1 MRSFETPYAA
11 DWFAISLRWA
21 VILGLIVSLGLGSL
35 LVALRVWPLAIL
47 VVWNLAMTLLA
58 SLNTRLVHHRQI
70 NLAVDLICSGVFF
83 WVQGGLV
90 GPASWA
96 ALLPILTGAVYF
108 EFAGAMLSAGFGAAL
123 AFVTAQLTI
132 SERTSATLIWMIG
145 LMALGLLFGLLGT
158 QVMRRMR
165 AKRQAWLDAEE
176 KRRLIQTE
184 RLRTI
189 YEMTSTLTATL
200 SYRHVLDTALDLGYA
215 ALNPNTEQAT
225 GDPVVSAVMLF
236 RGGQL
241 RVGSARRFTS
251 ADLRIG
257 LDGNEGIL
265 RRVFDEG
272 EPILTKEVGYDPELG
287 RIIALR
293 NCTSAYCFPLRS
305 GFNVYGAML
314 YAHPDPEYFTPD
326 RCDMLDIIGR
336 QAVVAIQNAR
346 LYQDLVEE
354 KERMVEVH
362 EEARKKLARD
372 LHDGPTQSVAA
383 MAMRLNIAR
392 RMLETDPNSAGDEIF
407 KIEELARRTSKEIRH
422 MLFTLRPLIL
432 ESQGLNAALKAMADK
447 MRDTYNQNVLVEVS
461 EQVAAQLDMGKQ
473 GVIFF
478 IIEEAVT
485 NARKHAAAAN
495 IWVRL
500 KPVEQNIALLE
511 VEDDGVGFDVAAMSR
526 QYDNRSSLGM
536 VNLRERAEL
545 VGGILRLESAPGKG
559 TKVLVYLPLTEEA
572 ADRLQHAKTGPLLQ
586 PSKTAPLQRRDT
598 GPLSQPRTGPLQ
610 PTKTG
615 TLR

>member
-21 VILGLIVSLGLGSL
+21 AMLGLIVSLGLGGM
-35 LVALRVWPLAIL
+35 LVAERAWPLALL
-47 VVWNLAMTLLA
+47 VVWNLAMTVLA
-58 SLNTRLVHHRQI
+58 SLNMRLAYHRQI
-70 NLAVDLICSGVFF
+70 NLGIDLLCSGVFF
-83 WVQGGLV
+83 WVQGGLA
-90 GPASWA
+90 GAASWA
-96 ALLPILTGAVYF
+96 GLLPILTGAVYF
-108 EFAGAMLSAGFGAAL
+108 ELAGAMVSAGLSAAL
-123 AFVTAQLTI
+123 AFITAQLYI
-132 SERTSATLIWMIG
+132 SERTSFTLVWMIV
-145 LMALGLLFGLLGT
+145 MVALGLVFGLVGT

-176 KRRLIQTE
+176 KRRQIQTE
-184 RLRTI
+184 RLRAI
-189 YEMTSTLTATL
+189 YELTSTLTATL
-200 SYRHVLDTALDLGYA
+200 SYRRVLDTALDLGYA
-215 ALNPNTEQAT
+215 ALNPNTEQAAAE
-225 GDPVVSAVMLF
+225 PVVSAVMLF

-272 EPILTKEVGYDPELG
+272 EPILTRDVGYDPELG
-287 RIIALR
+287 RVIALR

-305 GFNVYGAML
+305 GFNVYGTML
-314 YAHPDPEYFTPD
+314 YAHPDPNYFTPD

-346 LYQDLVEE
+346 LYQDLLEE

-383 MAMRLNIAR
+383 MAMRMNIVR
-392 RMLETDPNSAGDEIF
+392 RMMETDPPAASDEMA

-447 MRDTYNQNVLVEVS
+447 MRETYNENVLVEVS
-461 EQVAAQLDMGKQ
+461 EQVATQFDMGKQ
-473 GVIFF
+473 GVIFY

-485 NARKHAAAAN
+485 NARKHASASN

-500 KPVEQNIALLE
+500 KPLEQNIAALE
-511 VEDDGVGFDVAAMSR
+511 IEDDGVGFDVAAMSN
-526 QYDNRSSLGM
+526 QYDKRSSLGM

-545 VGGILRLESAPGKG
+545 VGGVLRVESAPGKG
-559 TKVLVYLPLTEEA
+559 TKVSVYLPLTEEA
-572 ADRLQHAKTGPLLQ
+572 ADRLQHAKTGPLQ
-586 PSKTAPLQRRDT
+586 PSKTAPLQASKT
-598 GPLSQPRTGPLQ
+598 GPLR
-610 PTKTG
+610 
-615 TLR
+615 